1 MMMAYLLHLASIL
14 SLLMRFVGPLLN
26 NEKFL
31 QQKFHNFRVTL
42 DLLMG
47 PSSKSINLRTIHP
60 IILGLMGEN
69 KCIA

>member
-1 MMMAYLLHLASIL
+1 MTGFL
-14 SLLMRFVGPLLN
+14 VVPLLGSD
-26 NEKFL
+26 KFW
-31 QQKFHNFRVTL
+31 QHKFHNSKAAL

-69 KCIA
+69 KCIT